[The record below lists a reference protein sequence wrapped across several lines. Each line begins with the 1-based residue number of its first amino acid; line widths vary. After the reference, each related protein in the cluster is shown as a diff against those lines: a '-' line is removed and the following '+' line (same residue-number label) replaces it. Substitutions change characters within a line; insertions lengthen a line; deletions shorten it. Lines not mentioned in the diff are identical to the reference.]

1 MSQQNK
7 WNERFSKEGYAYG
20 GEANEFLKNTINLL
34 PKGRILCLGEGEGR
48 NALFL
53 AMAGYNVTAVD
64 ISEVGLQKTRK
75 RAEEKNVTIQTIQ
88 ADLTE
93 FDLGNEEWQGIVS
106 IYCHLHKKDR
116 ITLHRQCVKA
126 LSKNGVFIM
135 ESYSTNQLKYETGGP
150 KILDLLLDLKEV
162 NDELNDLE
170 FKIARER
177 EREIIEGDYHTGM
190 GSVIQI
196 AAVKK

>member
-162 NDELNDLE
+162 KDELNDLE